1 MAANA
6 NSKGKLMK
14 TISELKLGFDDAE
27 NYLLRQNKEFFNYVF
42 VRNRYLDQL
51 LEPNRYFLIGEKG
64 TGKTAYSAFLANN
77 KGYGNSIANLR
88 FVRETEYA
96 QFIRLKRNNE
106 LFLSDYVDIWIV
118 ILLLLFA
125 NSIGEEEM
133 CDNVFSKPLKIR
145 ALRAACDE
153 FYNKAFSPE
162 ISQAIRFVEDVQSS
176 VKLVGRHIRAQFGES
191 EKQTAEASRFQTQLL
206 YLRKV
211 FVEALG
217 QLKLKSN
224 HLLLIDGID
233 VRPGDIP
240 YCDYLDCV
248 KGLANAIWRLNNDVF
263 PAFRDSKGRFRV
275 VLLSRP
281 DIFNSLCLQNAAN
294 KIRDNAVYLD
304 WNTKYADC
312 ENSDLFK
319 LTDKLLSWR
328 QDSQFSICGD
338 AWRHYFPW
346 RMSEINH
353 DKSWNDSSFV
363 YFLKLSYCRPRDFVS
378 VISCLRDVAVRKG
391 FSGGES
397 FAPVLAMDSDFK
409 ETYSELLL
417 MGIKDQLSFYYTERE
432 YQLFR
437 NFFMYLKGHCEFDYE
452 YFKKAFLNYKKNIMS
467 EGGVEPQFVDTPDR
481 FLQFLYDMNVLSYKE
496 VTDRGEFFRWCYRER
511 AISNLSPQVEIGG
524 QYVVHYGL
532 RKALNL
538 GRANRIDKRGYVL

>member
-1 MAANA
+1 
-6 NSKGKLMK
+6 MK
-14 TISELKLGFDDAE
+14 NISELKLGFDDAE

-77 KGYGNSIANLR
+77 NGYGNSIANLR

-133 CDNVFSKPLKIR
+133 CDNVFSRPLKIR

-176 VKLVGRHIRAQFGES
+176 VKLVGRHIQAQVGECA
-191 EKQTAEASRFQTQLL
+191 KQTAEASRFQTQLL

-353 DKSWNDSSFV
+353 DESWNDSSFV

-391 FSGGES
+391 FSGEES
-397 FAPVLAMDSDFK
+397 FASALAMDSDFK

-437 NFFMYLKGHCEFDYE
+437 NFFMYLKGRCEFDYE
-452 YFKKAFLNYKKNIMS
+452 YFNKAFLTYKKNIMS
-467 EGGVEPQFVDTPDR
+467 EGGAEPQFVDTPDR

-496 VTDRGEFFRWCYRER
+496 VTDRGAFFRWCYRER

-538 GRANRIDKRGYVL
+538 GRANRIDKSGYVL